1 MSDISLYLDQDN
13 ELRFN
18 VSIEGSK
25 PGTPKY
31 RLVFESKEC
40 SYAFSGQQANTG
52 EVLFVVPAMKNA
64 LKEGRYHANLEVM
77 VDDRYFVPL
86 QFDADFEASIRVV
99 AESIARPAPKK
110 AAVTASIITTSPP
123 RQTQPVLET
132 VQETVTRIQNSPVKT
147 ASKPKEALGEIDGK
161 QITAEDL
168 RNLIRLSN
176 LR

>member
-25 PGTPKY
+25 PGSPKY
-31 RLVFESKEC
+31 RLVFESKDC
-40 SYAFSGQQANTG
+40 SYAFTGQQSTSG

-64 LKEGRYHANLEVM
+64 LKEGSYRANLEVM

-86 QFDADFEASIRVV
+86 QFDADFEASIKVV
-99 AESIARPAPKK
+99 AESISRPSPKK
-110 AAVTASIITTSPP
+110 ASVTASIITANTRSQTEPISESAIKP
-123 RQTQPVLET
+123 RPSTPQK
-132 VQETVTRIQNSPVKT
+132 S
-147 ASKPKEALGEIDGK
+147 ASAKESLGEIDGK
-161 QITAEDL
+161 QITADDL

>member
-31 RLVFESKEC
+31 RLMFESKEC
-40 SYAFSGQQANTG
+40 SYAFSGQQTHPG
-52 EVLFVVPAMKNA
+52 EVLFVVPAMKNT
-64 LKEGRYHANLEVM
+64 LKEGTYHANLEVM

-99 AESIARPAPKK
+99 AESVVRPAPKK
-110 AAVTASIITTSPP
+110 AAVSASIITATPV
-123 RQTQPVLET
+123 RQQIQHVEPVAP
-132 VQETVTRIQNSPVKT
+132 VQAEAQVKKT
-147 ASKPKEALGEIDGK
+147 PIKEAIGELDGK
-161 QITAEDL
+161 QITADDL
-168 RNLIRLSN
+168 RNLIRLSK
-176 LR
+176 RI

>member
-25 PGTPKY
+25 PGAPKY

-40 SYAFSGQQANTG
+40 SYAFSGQQTNAG
-52 EVLFVVPAMKNA
+52 EVLFVVPPMKNA
-64 LKEGRYHANLEVM
+64 LREGRYRANLEVM

-99 AESIARPAPKK
+99 AETVSRPVQKK
-110 AAVTASIITTSPP
+110 AAITASIITSSVPKQVTKD
-123 RQTQPVLET
+123 VET
-132 VQETVTRIQNSPVKT
+132 VHEASARIQTSLG
-147 ASKPKEALGEIDGK
+147 KPPAAQKESLGEIDGR
-161 QITAEDL
+161 QITADDL
-168 RNLIRLSN
+168 RNLIRLS
-176 LR
+176 RH